1 MDLPDNFIFNGS
13 MAGDPVWIIDKYM
26 DIGNGRTVVGE
37 LVYQIKYNG
46 NRMQVDN
53 LRIIVAHS
61 VLQLK
66 EFPRE
71 DRSLRGI
78 DAVVA
83 VPSTP
88 GKQNPLPKLIA
99 TTVCDVLNIPDLS
112 DKLTR
117 IGTSGPAKTGNV
129 VTPSMFRTETSL
141 ADRRVMV
148 VDDVYRSGSTIRAIA
163 TCLRLAG
170 ARATV
175 GLCLAKAD
183 HGMKQTEGN

>member
-1 MDLPDNFIFNGS
+1 MDLPDNFIFDGS
-13 MAGDPVWIIDKYM
+13 MTGDPVWIIDKYM
-26 DIGNGRTVVGE
+26 DIGFGRTVVGE

-66 EFPRE
+66 DFRRE
-71 DRSLRGI
+71 DQSLSGI

-83 VPSTP
+83 VPSTT

-99 TTVCDVLNIPDLS
+99 TTVSDVLNIPDLS

-117 IGTSGPAKTGNV
+117 IGTSGPAKSGNV
-129 VTPSMFRTETSL
+129 VTASMFRAENSL
-141 ADRRVMV
+141 ADRRILV
-148 VDDVYRSGSTIRAIA
+148 VDDVYRSGSTIKAVT

-183 HGMKQTEGN
+183 YGMK